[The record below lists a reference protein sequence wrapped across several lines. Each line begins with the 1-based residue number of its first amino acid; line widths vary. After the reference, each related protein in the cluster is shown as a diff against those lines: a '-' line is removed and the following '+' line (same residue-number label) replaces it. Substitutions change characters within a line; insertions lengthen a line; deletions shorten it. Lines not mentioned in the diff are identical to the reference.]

1 MEYKYSINDI
11 ASKTKV
17 SKQSLYSLIKKNQ
30 EFISKNSRRIQRKI
44 YYNQEA
50 FNFFINYYQP
60 GATEETAQEAV
71 ETPQA
76 VEEKETV
83 DTSATEQIAALKA
96 EIEELKRKLSE
107 TEAER
112 KELLQQNGALILT
125 VQQQQQEKMLLLPA
139 PKKTIRER
147 IFGKK
152 A

>member
-17 SKQSLYSLIKKNQ
+17 SKQSLYNLIKKNQ
-30 EFISKNSRRIQRKI
+30 EFINKNSRRIQRKI

-50 FNFFINYYQP
+50 LNFFINYYQP
-60 GATEETAQEAV
+60 GSTEETAQEAV

-96 EIEELKRKLSE
+96 EIEELKKKLSE

-147 IFGKK
+147 LFGKK